1 VHRRLGAT
9 VGQRVRALRARL
21 IERLAD
27 LPFTLHSRP
36 SDATGIV
43 VAAPRGAPALE
54 TVERMW
60 REQRIV
66 VKHLSEPGL
75 EAIRISFWAL
85 HQDSDID
92 RLADA
97 FARTLASPVR

>member
-1 VHRRLGAT
+1 
-9 VGQRVRALRARL
+9 
-21 IERLAD
+21 
-27 LPFTLHSRP
+27 
-36 SDATGIV
+36 
-43 VAAPRGAPALE
+43 
-54 TVERMW
+54 MW

-85 HQDSDID
+85 HQDGDLD
-92 RLADA
+92 QLADA

>member
-1 VHRRLGAT
+1 V
-9 VGQRVRALRARL
+9 
-21 IERLAD
+21 
-27 LPFTLHSRP
+27 LPFDVLSRP
-36 SDATGIV
+36 SDPTGIV
-43 VAAPRGAPALE
+43 VAAPRGTPPVE
-54 TVERMW
+54 VVERMW

-85 HQDSDID
+85 HQDEDVD